1 LGDGCASWDN
11 GFGYTYFN
19 TTTGPE
25 FAGRIRSRS
34 GRCFYATAC
43 HDYPIRHRC
52 DSADGARHPKQ
63 YDLVGL
69 AMQEPQYRSPGVRE
83 LLNAVGR
90 AKVPCMSI
98 MNMPPLAHAGN
109 SLRLGYGIH
118 RTRLSASTARRASA
132 KG

>member
-1 LGDGCASWDN
+1 MTIPFDIDAI
-11 GFGYTYFN
+11 
-19 TTTGPE
+19 PQM
-25 FAGRIRSRS
+25 
-34 GRCFYATAC
+34 
-43 HDYPIRHRC
+43 
-52 DSADGARHPKQ
+52 GARHPKQ

-132 KG
+132 KS